1 MPRTPHSQQ
10 LSAAQ
15 IKAVR
20 IALGMTQEEFAAAIG
35 ATVTTVNRSEQG
47 RSAPSR
53 LLCLAIRALARL
65 RRITIPETT

>member
-1 MPRTPHSQQ
+1 
-10 LSAAQ
+10 
-15 IKAVR
+15 
-20 IALGMTQEEFAAAIG
+20 MTQEDFAAAIG

-53 LLCLAIRALARL
+53 LLCLAIRAFAAK